1 MFVGFSRSLRSIAQS
16 VGLEIA
22 TNKEERLM
30 LLEAWQGFEFEYGDE
45 ASRSAVVNLMPKR
58 VKKRRRIQTQDGVR
72 KTIVHFART
81 YFDILIQNL
90 ERCWL
95 GRIL

>member
-1 MFVGFSRSLRSIAQS
+1 
-16 VGLEIA
+16 
-22 TNKEERLM
+22 M

-45 ASRSAVVNLMPKR
+45 TSRNAVTNLMPKR

-72 KTIVHFART
+72 KTLLYLEWVYLKFSSK
-81 YFDILIQNL
+81 YL

-95 GRIL
+95 GRVL